1 MGYHNYAEQDGRPS
15 RTDLIL
21 KVVITTAQK
30 MKFSIQNLVCGFGHI
45 YWKNP

>member
-1 MGYHNYAEQDGRPS
+1 MGYHNYAEQDGRPA

-30 MKFSIQNLVCGFGHI
+30 MKFSIQNFFSKCD
-45 YWKNP
+45 